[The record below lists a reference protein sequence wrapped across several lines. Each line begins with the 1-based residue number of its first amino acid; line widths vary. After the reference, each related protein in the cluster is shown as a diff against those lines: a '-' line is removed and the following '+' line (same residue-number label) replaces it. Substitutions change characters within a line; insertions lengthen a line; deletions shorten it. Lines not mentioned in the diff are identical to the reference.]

1 MNFTT
6 KGTLSLSCVL
16 AAVGAIA
23 QPGHAVVVNFEN
35 DPVGSKANGFVSV
48 DSPLVSFTDSIGSD
62 LVIGDYGVQSIGKGL
77 AVYGDDASA
86 LIMNFSTSVDALSL
100 VFGND
105 DPNFTQA
112 GDLARLQ
119 IFNGLTLLNTV
130 DVVMNRDD
138 IANQMIS
145 FAGSAFDRATFTYVN
160 SSGSPINLIK
170 IVDNVT
176 FTAATAQAVPE
187 PFTVVGTLVG
197 GSAALRMRK
206 KLKTTA
212 KI

>member
-1 MNFTT
+1 MKFISKATI
-6 KGTLSLSCVL
+6 GLSCVL
-16 AAVGAIA
+16 STVGAIA
-23 QPGHAVVVNFEN
+23 QPGHAAVVNFEN
-35 DPVGSKANGFVSV
+35 DPAGSKANGFVSV

-62 LVIGDYGVQSIGKGL
+62 LNISNYAPQSIGNGL
-77 AVYGDDASA
+77 AVPGDDASS
-86 LIMNFSTSVDALSL
+86 LIMDFSASVSDLSL

-105 DPNFTQA
+105 DPGFTSP

-130 DVVMNRDD
+130 DVLMNRDD
-138 IANQMIS
+138 IANQTIS
-145 FAGSAFDRATFTYVN
+145 FAGSAFNRATFTFVN
-160 SSGSPINLIK
+160 SSGSPINLIE

-176 FTAATAQAVPE
+176 FNAAGAEAVPE
-187 PFTVVGTLVG
+187 PFTIVGTLIG

-206 KLKTTA
+206 KLKTTT